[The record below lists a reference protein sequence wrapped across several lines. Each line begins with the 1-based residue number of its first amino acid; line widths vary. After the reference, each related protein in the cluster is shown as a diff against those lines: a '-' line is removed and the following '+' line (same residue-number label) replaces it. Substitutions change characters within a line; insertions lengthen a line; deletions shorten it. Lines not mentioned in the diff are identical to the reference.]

1 MKRTV
6 KIIIPIAALIVAGVV
21 VVLIMGIK
29 NYLDEC
35 PIINAK
41 KVVGA
46 EVGDTLSITD
56 LADISNAVESKILDV
71 IICDMDTDAKVINGG
86 QRISVGYLIGHFN
99 VVIWAKGENGATRTE
114 TVEIGVYVVD

>member
-6 KIIIPIAALIVAGVV
+6 KIIIPVAALIVAGVV

-56 LADISNAVESKILDV
+56 LADITNAVESKILNE
-71 IICDMDTDAKVINGG
+71 IICDKDTDAKVINGG
-86 QRISVGYLIGHFN
+86 QRLYVGYSTAPFS
-99 VVIWAKGENGATRTE
+99 VVIQATGKNGETRTE
-114 TVEIGVYVVD
+114 TVPIAICIVD